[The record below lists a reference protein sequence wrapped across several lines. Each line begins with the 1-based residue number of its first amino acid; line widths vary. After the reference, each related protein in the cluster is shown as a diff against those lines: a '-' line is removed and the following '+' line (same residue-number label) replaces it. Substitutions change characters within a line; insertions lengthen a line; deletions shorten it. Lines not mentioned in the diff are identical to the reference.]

1 MSCCKNLLN
10 KNCLLINKKTFTDD
24 QNQIIKIE
32 NDFYIHRKLYILAK
46 SHILKI
52 PNKNQI
58 SFYLKTKK
66 ISKKDISYA
75 KPLIE
80 DIIIKNYRELITLV
94 INFLEMK
101 DINHYKIM
109 IFNDSLNF
117 IEGNEQLMN
126 YKNKILYAKINENIK
141 KEETEKNINFRII
154 DNTSNKIALS
164 YNNKD
169 NNIKKLFSAIKPT
182 FLKFRP
188 KKNNINNHHHFNKNF
203 RNFLLDKTS
212 INSQEKNI
220 NNTFNQKFFF
230 NKKLKKISL
239 KYHQNNS
246 FQFKNSENESKIKSF
261 NDSQNSQSKIFPSK
275 IYSKININR
284 HNNDIKFN
292 EIITTVRLNKSRSDF
307 EKYGNIK
314 EKLRQQVLD
323 GEKIFGNKNYKNEGM
338 QCSNEDLSFNK
349 TKSHLYTNIFNNI
362 IKKHSYSALFCKNKN
377 KSFYQEKNNS
387 FTNSYLGEINKTKK
401 NYTSLYNRFFKKN
414 PLEFKHLKTIFKY
427 LKYPKLKDENDYN
440 ENDFVNKNEMD
451 VSLYMNKIKGLYDE
465 CIYEIRVI
473 INNINYYFPDIS
485 HFYQQINLLLKEKC
499 ASININECLKHFIFY
514 CYLESSIKEQ
524 NYTSLKDI
532 FNLPLNENS
541 YKIKENFLSIL
552 LKSITSVGENNSENF
567 KNYIDSKKNLEEF
580 ILTKDFFFPFIFCS
594 NIFNKTQ
601 RDIGKRMLMVLDIE
615 DNLNFDKYAN
625 YHLIFKDNKSLS
637 FESKLNFINKFL
649 IIVDSGCFSETG
661 FDSIKK
667 FGNEVQFIFSIDNRI
682 KKQLLNDNKN
692 AKMNNS
698 QIKKINEI
706 FFSMINFF

>member
-141 KEETEKNINFRII
+141 KEETEKNNNFRII

-387 FTNSYLGEINKTKK
+387 FTNSYLGEINKIKK

-524 NYTSLKDI
+524 NYT
-532 FNLPLNENS
+532 
-541 YKIKENFLSIL
+541 
-552 LKSITSVGENNSENF
+552 
-567 KNYIDSKKNLEEF
+567 
-580 ILTKDFFFPFIFCS
+580 
-594 NIFNKTQ
+594 
-601 RDIGKRMLMVLDIE
+601 
-615 DNLNFDKYAN
+615 N

-706 FFSMINFF
+706 FFSMINLF